1 VKVSHFVSE
10 RSVITQPEIGMYRLL
25 GATTAFCLVSSL
37 AMAGDKPDHATF
49 KLYPNPALPNILDC
63 LSENGEVPRAVVE
76 VKRGDLND
84 TGIIRVKGLKPN
96 LDFDVFTVQ
105 RSPLGSDGKGAP
117 TPFKGF
123 GLAWYQSDLQS
134 DHHGNAQV
142 IIKTILLDQIF
153 GFDADVVVPATSTTP
168 ATTVLKPTNTFHL
181 GFWFNDP
188 NDAAKCGFDPSKPT
202 PFNGEHK
209 AGPLAMISAPVE
221 PAGLGPLCTSPTG
234 LQGPDDSGADP
245 TDSTVLASNP

>member
-1 VKVSHFVSE
+1 
-10 RSVITQPEIGMYRLL
+10 MYRLL

-37 AMAGDKPDHATF
+37 AMAQKPDHATF
-49 KLYPNPALPNILDC
+49 KLYPAKQTIIPC
-63 LSENGEVPRAVVE
+63 LSENSDEAPRGVVE

-84 TGIIRVKGLKPN
+84 TAIIRVKGLKPD

-105 RSPLGSDGKGAP
+105 RSSLDSAGNPASD
-117 TPFKGF
+117 FKGSF
-123 GLAWYQSDLQS
+123 GLAWYQSDLHS

-181 GFWFNDP
+181 GFWFNNP
-188 NDAAKCGFDPSKPT
+188 NDATACGFDASKPT
-202 PFNGEHK
+202 PFNGEHR

-221 PAGLGPLCTSPTG
+221 PADLGPLCTSPTS
-234 LQGPDDSGADP
+234 LTGPDDSGADP
-245 TDSTVLASNP
+245 NDSTVLACNP

>member
-1 VKVSHFVSE
+1 
-10 RSVITQPEIGMYRLL
+10 M
-25 GATTAFCLVSSL
+25 SSL
-37 AMAGDKPDHATF
+37 AMAGDKPDHAVF
-49 KLYPNPALPNILDC
+49 KLYPNPAFLKC
-63 LSENGEVPRAVVE
+63 LSENGEAPRAVVE

-84 TGIIRVKGLKPN
+84 TAIIRVKGLKPD

-105 RSPLGSDGKGAP
+105 RSSLDSTGTPLPLPS
-117 TPFKGF
+117 FKGF

-153 GFDADVVVPATSTTP
+153 GFDADVVVPATATTP

-181 GFWFNDP
+181 GFWFNNV
-188 NDAAKCGFDPSKPT
+188 NDAQPCSEPPLKPT

-209 AGPLAMISAPVE
+209 AGPLAMISVPVE
-221 PAGLGPLCTSPTG
+221 PADLGPLCTDPTG
-234 LQGPDDSGADP
+234 LKTADDSGADP
-245 TDSTVLASNP
+245 TDFTKLACNP

>member
-1 VKVSHFVSE
+1 
-10 RSVITQPEIGMYRLL
+10 MYRLL
-25 GATTAFCLVSSL
+25 GATTAFCFISSL
-37 AMAGDKPDHATF
+37 TMAQDKPDHATF
-49 KLYPNPALPNILDC
+49 KLYPNPNFIPC
-63 LSENGEVPRAVVE
+63 MSENSEAPRAEVV

-84 TGIIRVKGLKPN
+84 TGIIRIKGLKPD

-105 RSPLGSDGKGAP
+105 RSPLGSDGNPLQPP
-117 TPFKGF
+117 TSFKGF
-123 GLAWYQSDLQS
+123 GLAWYQSDLHS

-153 GFDADVVVPATSTTP
+153 GFDADAVPTPTPVTP
-168 ATTVLKPTNTFHL
+168 APTVLKPTNTFHL

-188 NDAAKCGFDPSKPT
+188 NDAANCGFDPKKPT

-221 PAGLGPLCTSPTG
+221 PANLGPLCTSPTS
-234 LQGPDDSGADP
+234 LTTPDDSGADP
-245 TDSTVLASNP
+245 DDSTVLACNP